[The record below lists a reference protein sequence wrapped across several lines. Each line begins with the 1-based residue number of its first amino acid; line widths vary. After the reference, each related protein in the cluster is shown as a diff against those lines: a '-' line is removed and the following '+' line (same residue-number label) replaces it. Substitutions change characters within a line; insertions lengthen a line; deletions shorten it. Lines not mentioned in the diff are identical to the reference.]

1 LEGRRSLPAKNLE
14 QARPE
19 IEQRLLAEERQK
31 VVDAWLEEQEKQ
43 AKIEILL

>member
-1 LEGRRSLPAKNLE
+1 MNLA

-31 VVDAWLEEQEKQ
+31 VVDGWLEEQEKQ
-43 AKIEILL
+43 AQIEILL